1 MHAFGAYFGMAIT
14 VVMSRKNYSKAGDE
28 KNDTTP
34 TSDIFSLLGVA
45 KNKTDLVAIPIYIYI
60 LYILYRLPSALVI
73 LAKLQWTTG
82 RGRCAAQG
90 VSFILNSVSKPN
102 IMIYILYLLE

>member
-1 MHAFGAYFGMAIT
+1 MAIT

-45 KNKTDLVAIPIYIYI
+45 KNKTDLVAIPNTYLYIYI
-60 LYILYRLPSALVI
+60 GSLLLWLYWPSFNGL
-73 LAKLQWTTG
+73 LAEADA
-82 RGRCAAQG
+82 RHRA
-90 VSFILNSVSKPN
+90 
-102 IMIYILYLLE
+102 

>member
-1 MHAFGAYFGMAIT
+1 MIEFSDKLNNCQGGSIFVHAFGAYFGMAIT

-45 KNKTDLVAIPIYIYI
+45 KN
-60 LYILYRLPSALVI
+60 
-73 LAKLQWTTG
+73 
-82 RGRCAAQG
+82 
-90 VSFILNSVSKPN
+90 
-102 IMIYILYLLE
+102 

>member
-45 KNKTDLVAIPIYIYI
+45 KNKTDLVAIPNTYIYI
-60 LYILYRLPSALVI
+60 NIGSLLLWLYWPSFNGL
-73 LAKLQWTTG
+73 LAEADA
-82 RGRCAAQG
+82 RHRA
-90 VSFILNSVSKPN
+90 
-102 IMIYILYLLE
+102 

>member
-1 MHAFGAYFGMAIT
+1 MAIT

-45 KNKTDLVAIPIYIYI
+45 KNKTDLVAIPICIYI
-60 LYILYRLPSALVI
+60 
-73 LAKLQWTTG
+73 
-82 RGRCAAQG
+82 
-90 VSFILNSVSKPN
+90 
-102 IMIYILYLLE
+102 

>member
-45 KNKTDLVAIPIYIYI
+45 KNKTDLVAIPNTYIYI
-60 LYILYRLPSALVI
+60 CIGSLLLWLYWPSFNGL
-73 LAKLQWTTG
+73 LAEADA
-82 RGRCAAQG
+82 RHRA
-90 VSFILNSVSKPN
+90 
-102 IMIYILYLLE
+102 

>member
-45 KNKTDLVAIPIYIYI
+45 KNKTDLVAIPNTYIYI
-60 LYILYRLPSALVI
+60 YRLPSALVI

>member
-45 KNKTDLVAIPIYIYI
+45 KIKHTWL
-60 LYILYRLPSALVI
+60 
-73 LAKLQWTTG
+73 
-82 RGRCAAQG
+82 
-90 VSFILNSVSKPN
+90 
-102 IMIYILYLLE
+102 LYLYVYIGSLLLWLYWPSFNGLLAEADARHRA

>member
-1 MHAFGAYFGMAIT
+1 MAIT

-45 KNKTDLVAIPIYIYI
+45 KNKTDLVAIPNTYIYIYI
-60 LYILYRLPSALVI
+60 GSLLLWLYWPSFNGL
-73 LAKLQWTTG
+73 LAEADA
-82 RGRCAAQG
+82 RHRA
-90 VSFILNSVSKPN
+90 
-102 IMIYILYLLE
+102 

>member
-45 KNKTDLVAIPIYIYI
+45 KNKTDLVAIPIYI
-60 LYILYRLPSALVI
+60 
-73 LAKLQWTTG
+73 
-82 RGRCAAQG
+82 
-90 VSFILNSVSKPN
+90 
-102 IMIYILYLLE
+102 

>member
-1 MHAFGAYFGMAIT
+1 MAIT

-45 KNKTDLVAIPIYIYI
+45 RNKQTWLLYLIYI
-60 LYILYRLPSALVI
+60 
-73 LAKLQWTTG
+73 
-82 RGRCAAQG
+82 
-90 VSFILNSVSKPN
+90 
-102 IMIYILYLLE
+102 

>member
-45 KNKTDLVAIPIYIYI
+45 KNKTDLVAIPNTYIYI
-60 LYILYRLPSALVI
+60 GSLLLWLYWPSFNGL
-73 LAKLQWTTG
+73 LAEADA
-82 RGRCAAQG
+82 RHRA
-90 VSFILNSVSKPN
+90 
-102 IMIYILYLLE
+102 

>member
-45 KNKTDLVAIPIYIYI
+45 KNKTDLVAIP
-60 LYILYRLPSALVI
+60 LYICRLPSALVI
-73 LAKLQWTTG
+73 LAKLQRTTG
-82 RGRCAAQG
+82 RGGCAAQG